1 MNLLVVSAL
10 VVLVMLLIA
19 YAEIKREPRWD
30 EKEQEEK
37 AELKK
42 AA

>member
-19 YAEIKREPRWD
+19 YAEIKRESRWN
-30 EKEQEEK
+30 EKEQEERVQ
-37 AELKK
+37 LKK

>member
-10 VVLVMLLIA
+10 VVFVMLLIA
-19 YAEIKREPRWD
+19 YAEIKREPRWN
-30 EKEQEEK
+30 EKEKEERVQY
-37 AELKK
+37 KK